1 MRRFLCIAL
10 TVFVLLLPLG
20 TWGEN
25 EEVVSANVPAY
36 CLSLPGRAEPLL
48 DKNGS
53 EAKAVAGLRK
63 LPAVLTLCRA
73 FDSGLISENTGMQVS
88 LRAASIPGPTAF
100 LESGERIEAGELLK
114 AAVMISAGDAIVTLG
129 ENAFGSESVFLNN
142 IMVTLKELEVDRV
155 LPDCLGTG
163 VAFSASDLCAL
174 GAAAARSEH
183 FCRWSGQ
190 YMEHIVHAGGRE
202 TELVNANRMIRSY
215 SGCFGLMTG
224 SQKEEGYSGVFAVKR
239 QDVVYV
245 TAVIGAKSSEARF
258 AAAGTLFDYAFATFQ
273 PVRLTGAGEVVSP
286 DWPVLYGDRGAVDL
300 VAHEDAALLLS
311 KQAGQVERRLDVP
324 EQLTAPLLADEPVG
338 TAVFT
343 LGGEEVFSVALYPA
357 EDVASHSLADI
368 FRRIGQDYLRT
379 GGGTGT

>member
-1 MRRFLCIAL
+1 MRRFVSLVL
-10 TVFVLLLPLG
+10 TVFILLLPVG
-20 TWGEN
+20 TWGEGDP
-25 EEVVSANVPAY
+25 VDLDVPAW
-36 CLSLPGRAEPLL
+36 CLSLPGREEPLL
-48 DKNGS
+48 DKKGS

-73 FDSGLISENTGMQVS
+73 FDSGLIAENAGMQVS
-88 LRAASIPGPTAF
+88 PRAASVSGPTAF

-142 IMVTLKELEVDRV
+142 IMVTLKELGVERV

-163 VAFSASDLCAL
+163 VSFSARDLCAI
-174 GAAAARSEH
+174 GAAAAKSEH
-183 FCRWSGQ
+183 FCRWAGQ

-239 QDVVYV
+239 QEVVYV
-245 TAVIGAKSSEARF
+245 AAVIGARTSEERF
-258 AAAGTLFDYAFATFQ
+258 AAVGALFDYAFATFQ
-273 PVRLTGAGEVVSP
+273 PVRLTGAGEAVAP
-286 DWPVLYGDRGAVDL
+286 DWPVLYGDRDRVDL
-300 VAHEDAALLLS
+300 VAHEDASLLLS
-311 KQAGQVERRLDVP
+311 KQAGKVERRLDVEEP
-324 EQLTAPLLADEPVG
+324 LTAPLFANESVG
-338 TAVFT
+338 AAVFT

-357 EDVASHSLADI
+357 ADVVSHSLADLL
-368 FRRIGQDYLRT
+368 RRVARSYLRS
-379 GGGTGT
+379 GG